1 MSNVVN
7 FNMIV
12 EINQLLKEKGID
24 YTIHAVGGCTCCG
37 LELRQNGKRQDI
49 QEIIDIINQYLQSKW
64 MKVKQNSENEMML
77 NVESKFEF
85 EM

>member
-1 MSNVVN
+1 MANVVN

-37 LELRQNGKRQDI
+37 LELRQNGDSHNIQD
-49 QEIIDIINQYLQSKW
+49 IIDIINQYLQTKW
-64 MKVKQNSENEMML
+64 MKVKQSSENELML

-85 EM
+85 EK

>member
-37 LELRQNGKRQDI
+37 LQLRQNGASHDI
-49 QEIIDIINQYLQSKW
+49 QDIIDIMNQYLQTKW
-64 MKVKQNSENEMML
+64 MRVKQSSENELML

-85 EM
+85 EK

>member
-1 MSNVVN
+1 MSGVVN

-12 EINQLLKEKGID
+12 EINQLFKEKGIE

-37 LELRQNGKRQDI
+37 LELRQNGKCQDI
-49 QEIIDIINQYLQSKW
+49 QEIIDIINQYLKSKW
-64 MKVKQNSENEMML
+64 MIVQQNPENEMML